1 MIPAKIWIL
10 EAVPL
15 KTQSFGDETGTDL
28 VWIQNDR
35 GAEFQN
41 LESKKAIHSFSLGKH
56 KQFFWQQEPMLR
68 CTLWLFR
75 S

>member
-1 MIPAKIWIL
+1 MILAKIWIL

-41 LESKKAIHSFSLGKH
+41 LESKKATHSFSL
-56 KQFFWQQEPMLR
+56 E
-68 CTLWLFR
+68 T
-75 S
+75 